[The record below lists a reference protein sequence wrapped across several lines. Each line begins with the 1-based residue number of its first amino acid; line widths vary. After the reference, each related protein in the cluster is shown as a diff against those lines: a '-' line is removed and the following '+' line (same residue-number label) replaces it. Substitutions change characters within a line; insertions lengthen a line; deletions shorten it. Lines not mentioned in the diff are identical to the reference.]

1 MTPRLNPFAA
11 GPATMANK
19 ILVIGSG
26 FAGFWAAVAA
36 RRVAGGRAEVALV
49 SPEPM
54 LEIRP
59 RLYEARPETLA
70 VALLP
75 LLRKVD
81 VSFVRGEAIRL
92 DTAARTVTLGP
103 GDRLARNRLAYDRLV
118 VATGSRMRRPP
129 VPGAAAA
136 FSVDTQAEAIAFDR
150 RLGEIAGNVAA
161 PTIAV
166 VGAGFT
172 GIELALELRDRLLAH
187 GAAGAAERLRIVLID
202 RAGTVGPELGPGPRP
217 EIETALTAAGV
228 ELRLGAAVQA
238 LAADRVTFGDGS
250 VLAADAVVLAT
261 GMAASPFAVEVPGSR
276 DELGRIVVD
285 TALRAPAAPE
295 VFVAGD
301 AAAADTGD
309 GHRALQSC
317 QHAGQLGRVAGENAA
332 RDLIGLPPVPYTQL
346 RYVTC
351 LDLGRSGAVITG
363 GWERRV
369 EKTGEEGKAV
379 KRRINTQVIY
389 PPADGTVEALLASSS
404 INLAER
410 AGLVDG
416 TKAGLGPVPGKAD
429 G

>member
-1 MTPRLNPFAA
+1 MPD
-11 GPATMANK
+11 K
-19 ILVIGSG
+19 ILVIGGG

-36 RRVAGGRAEVALV
+36 RRVAGSRAEVTLV
-49 SPEPM
+49 SREPV

-81 VSFVRGEAIRL
+81 VGFVRGEAIGL
-92 DTAARTVTLGP
+92 DAAGKTVTLVG
-103 GDRLARNRLAYDRLV
+103 GDRLAYDRLV

-129 VPGAAAA
+129 VPGAEAA
-136 FSVDTQAEAIAFDR
+136 FSVDTQAEAIAFDQ
-150 RLGEIAGNVAA
+150 RLGEIVGDVAA

-172 GIELALELRDRLLAH
+172 GIELALELRDRLVAH
-187 GAAGAAERLRIVLID
+187 GANGAAERLRIVLID
-202 RAGTVGPELGPGPRP
+202 RAEVIGPELGPGPRP
-217 EIETALTAAGV
+217 QIEAALAAADI
-228 ELRLGAAVQA
+228 ELRLGAAVSA
-238 LAADRVTFGDGS
+238 LAADGVSFADGS

-261 GMAASPFAVEVPGSR
+261 GMAASPFAGEVPGAR
-276 DELGRIVVD
+276 DALGRVVVD
-285 TALRAPAAPE
+285 AALRVPAAPE

-332 RDLIGLPPVPYTQL
+332 RDLVGLPPLPYTQL

-351 LDLGRSGAVITG
+351 LDLGRSGAVVSQ

-369 EKTGEEGKAV
+369 EKTGGEGKAV
-379 KRRINTQVIY
+379 KRWINTKLIY
-389 PPADGTVEALLASSS
+389 PPADGTAEALLASS
-404 INLAER
+404 NTDLAAR
-410 AGLVDG
+410 
-416 TKAGLGPVPGKAD
+416 TKPMGI
-429 G
+429 

>member
-1 MTPRLNPFAA
+1 MPD
-11 GPATMANK
+11 K
-19 ILVIGSG
+19 ILVIGGG

-36 RRVAGGRAEVALV
+36 RRIAGSRAEVTLV
-49 SPEPM
+49 SREPV

-81 VSFVRGEAIRL
+81 VRFVRGEAIRL
-92 DTAARTVTLGP
+92 DTAAKTVALAA
-103 GDRLARNRLAYDRLV
+103 GDRLAYDRLV

-129 VPGAAAA
+129 VPGAEAA

-150 RLGEIAGNVAA
+150 RLGEIVRDVEA

-172 GIELALELRDRLLAH
+172 GIELALELRDRLVAH
-187 GAAGAAERLRIVLID
+187 GANGAAERLRIVLID
-202 RAGTVGPELGPGPRP
+202 RAETVGPELGPGPRP
-217 EIETALTAAGV
+217 QIEAALAAAGV

-238 LAADRVTFGDGS
+238 LAADRVSFAGGS

-261 GMAASPFAVEVPGSR
+261 GMAASPFAGEVPGAR
-276 DELGRIVVD
+276 DAPGRVVVD
-285 TALRAPAAPE
+285 AALRVPAAPE

-309 GHRALQSC
+309 GHRTLQSC

-332 RDLIGLPPVPYTQL
+332 RDLVGLPPLAYTQL

-351 LDLGRSGAVITG
+351 LDLGRSGAVISQ
-363 GWERRV
+363 GWERQV
-369 EKTGEEGKAV
+369 EKTGSEGKAV
-379 KRRINTQVIY
+379 KRWINTKLIY
-389 PPADGTVEALLASSS
+389 PPADGTPESLLASSS
-404 INLAER
+404 TNLAER
-410 AGLVDG
+410 TQPMGI
-416 TKAGLGPVPGKAD
+416 
-429 G
+429 